1 MTSTYDLIIIGSGP
15 GGYVAAIRAAQLGMR
30 VAVVER
36 EALGGVCLN
45 WGCIPTK
52 ALLKSAQVFN
62 YIQEAAHYGIQV
74 KEATVDFAGMIQRSR
89 AVAHDMNKGIQFL
102 FKKHNITTL
111 YGVGKLHDNKTV
123 SVQQNGTA
131 TSYRAE
137 HILLATG
144 SRHRP
149 LPNLNV
155 DHREVIGY
163 REAMSLD
170 QQPRS
175 MIIIGAGYIGVEF
188 AYFYNSIGTQV
199 TLVES
204 QPQLLPLEEA
214 DISEK
219 LAQSFKKTGMSI
231 HTSTEVLDIQP
242 GGTVRA
248 STQGREEQLSADKIL
263 VAVGVAP
270 NIEGLGLE
278 SLGVAT
284 QAGRV
289 VVDEFYRTH
298 VPNLYAIGDM
308 IQGPALAHVASA
320 EGKIC
325 VGKIAGLQPEP
336 LDYLNIPSCV
346 YCQPEV
352 ASIGYTTQAAQAAG
366 YAVKVGKFPFSASG
380 KACAVGAK
388 DGFVKVIF
396 DAQHGEWLGAH
407 MIGAHVTELISE
419 VAVARKL
426 ETTAQEIMRSVH
438 PHPTLSESIVEA
450 VADAYQEAIHL

>member
-1 MTSTYDLIIIGSGP
+1 MANPVTSTYDLIIIGSGP

-74 KEATVDFAGMIQRSR
+74 KEATVDFTGMIQRSR

-137 HILLATG
+137 YILLATG

-320 EGKIC
+320 
-325 VGKIAGLQPEP
+325 
-336 LDYLNIPSCV
+336 
-346 YCQPEV
+346 
-352 ASIGYTTQAAQAAG
+352 
-366 YAVKVGKFPFSASG
+366 
-380 KACAVGAK
+380 
-388 DGFVKVIF
+388 
-396 DAQHGEWLGAH
+396 
-407 MIGAHVTELISE
+407 
-419 VAVARKL
+419 
-426 ETTAQEIMRSVH
+426 
-438 PHPTLSESIVEA
+438 
-450 VADAYQEAIHL
+450 